1 MRTEESTDRL
11 EPVPG
16 DERKENGKSKLKLKQ
31 LKPKTWGV
39 RLSKRLKNDKKMVE
53 LNDKTKEIGEQVDG
67 LMEVCEARRKRL
79 IELEEENHRL
89 RDENGNLKSKLDQ
102 IYNMVNK
109 RVNNEPVDLNIVNDE
124 VQLTAP
130 VPIEVKA
137 KPEDG
142 EFPNGADEKSE
153 PECMVSKEKESD
165 EVLENENEESDHDE
179 SVPENA
185 EENLEEQLIQQ
196 TEEVALIAISDTS
209 FNSLHHSCKRC
220 DFKSNQKA
228 EFLEHMEKVHESE
241 IRDACDVKL
250 SKYHADD
257 VLKQM
262 GSVERNRQI
271 QILEENIEILEREI
285 GDDEDD
291 ESDHEYLVSKS
302 AEDKIT

>member
-1 MRTEESTDRL
+1 MKLIILKQELEAMEEKLGKVKIDKARVETAVEKQKGELLDLNDSITKL
-11 EPVPG
+11 T
-16 DERKENGKSKLKLKQ
+16 KENADLKKRAELKEDELIKLEGENHCLREENQ
-31 LKPKTWGV
+31 E
-39 RLSKRLKNDKKMVE
+39 LKN
-53 LNDKTKEIGEQVDG
+53 Q
-67 LMEVCEARRKRL
+67 
-79 IELEEENHRL
+79 
-89 RDENGNLKSKLDQ
+89 LDQ
-102 IYNMVNK
+102 INNMVA
-109 RVNNEPVDLNIVNDE
+109 RVVRHDETQIVNNEPVDLNIVNDE
-124 VQLTAP
+124 AQLTAP
-130 VPIEVKA
+130 VPIEMKA

-142 EFPNGADEKSE
+142 EFPKGGDEKSE

-250 SKYHADD
+250 SKSHADD
-257 VLKQM
+257 VLK
-262 GSVERNRQI
+262 
-271 QILEENIEILEREI
+271 
-285 GDDEDD
+285 
-291 ESDHEYLVSKS
+291 
-302 AEDKIT
+302 